1 MEHPCGQRKMFSDS
15 SHRTTLQAKN
25 MRGRI
30 IYIMG
35 ASGSGKDS
43 LIREMLRRFRGYP
56 LTCAVRRVTRPAAP
70 GEKRHR
76 FISRERFE
84 EMLAAGHFSL
94 HWTRRGL
101 RYGISAR
108 SELALAHGISLLV
121 NGSRAAFPQALAR
134 YPDLIPVLVTA
145 RPHLL
150 RERLL
155 QRGRESG
162 SELKERM
169 ADAGRPVHAHGTD
182 WIRIDNSGPLE
193 ESAAV
198 LEQELRRA
206 LNLPF
211 RSNES
216 HE

>member
-1 MEHPCGQRKMFSDS
+1 MFSES
-15 SHRTTLQAKN
+15 SYRTTLQAKN

-76 FISRERFE
+76 FVSRERFE
-84 EMLAAGHFSL
+84 ELLAAGHFSL
-94 HWTRRGL
+94 HWARRGL
-101 RYGISAR
+101 QYGISAR

-121 NGSRAAFPQALAR
+121 NGSRAAFPLALAR

-145 RPHLL
+145 RPHLI

-162 SELKERM
+162 SELEERM
-169 ADAGRPVHAHGTD
+169 ADACRPVHFHGTN

-193 ESAAV
+193 EAAAA

-206 LNLPF
+206 LGRPF
-211 RSNES
+211 CKNSFPE
-216 HE
+216 